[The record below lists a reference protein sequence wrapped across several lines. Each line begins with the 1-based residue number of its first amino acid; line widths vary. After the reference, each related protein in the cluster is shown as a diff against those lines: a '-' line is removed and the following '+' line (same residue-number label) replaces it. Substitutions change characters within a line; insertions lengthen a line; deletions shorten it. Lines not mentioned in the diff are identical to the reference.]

1 MSFIDS
7 TVEAIDQRIAHT
19 QDEIA
24 QLEHVRTILLR
35 EGNPA
40 KRTRAPKASAKPAN
54 GSRRREGSRPSPE
67 IDSDAILRVVKLSQP
82 LRQSEIRSALNLS
95 DDDSRPLTARL
106 RKLVADGQLQKQGQT
121 RHAVYSLA

>member
-24 QLEHVRTILLR
+24 QLQHVRTILLR

-40 KRTRAPKASAKPAN
+40 KRIRAPKKSAKPAN
-54 GSRRREGSRPSPE
+54 GSRGRKGSRPSPE
-67 IDSDAILRVVKLSQP
+67 IDSAPSCAWSSSPSRYVSLRSVQ
-82 LRQSEIRSALNLS
+82 RSTS
-95 DDDSRPLTARL
+95 PTTTHAR
-106 RKLVADGQLQKQGQT
+106 
-121 RHAVYSLA
+121 